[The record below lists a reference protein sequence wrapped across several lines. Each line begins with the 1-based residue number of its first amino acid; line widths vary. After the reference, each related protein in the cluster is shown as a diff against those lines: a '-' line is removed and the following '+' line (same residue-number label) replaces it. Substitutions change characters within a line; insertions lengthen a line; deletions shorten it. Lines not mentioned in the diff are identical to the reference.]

1 MSALL
6 QHLYDIGIIVKLPN
20 TFTVIRLNILN
31 AMAKYVLITLST
43 ILFSSFFTQSAF
55 AQQQLRSVSG
65 TVADTLGVVAGV
77 TVKITSDA
85 DSAIVASD
93 MKGAFSFPEI
103 RSKNFKITVSGL
115 GYQVFTRKYA
125 MDNDTKPIQLAPIKL
140 KIQMN
145 YLSVVNITAINPI
158 VIKEDTVEYNA
169 AAYKVR
175 EGSQVEDLIK
185 KMPGITVDKD
195 GNVTAHGKQVTK
207 VRVNGKDYFSGD
219 VQTATQNL
227 PADIVENIQVIDDYG
242 DQANLTGIKT
252 GEPDK
257 ILNITIQKGKR
268 TGKFGQATVG
278 AGNDDRYIAKLSAN
292 AFKEDRQISVIGTLN
307 NTNTNSFNLATGGG
321 GGGRGGGGGSNA
333 GGGVS
338 TANGITTNR
347 SIGFNY
353 RNDWSKKI
361 TVYGS
366 YSFADRDR
374 LTTSTSQT
382 QNHFQTGDIINNDNS
397 IGRSNNINHRFDFN
411 MEYRIDTANYLKI
424 NPNFTY
430 NSSNTT
436 NTDTFSNTRKNI
448 RINGNEL
455 AITNASS
462 PSGGISF
469 LYNHKFKKK
478 GRNFSI
484 NTGLN
489 FSKNTQD
496 LDEQYITQPQDPTI
510 PPYQQINTNNNGMR
524 GNVSLSYTEPIG
536 KTTYLE
542 ANYAYNYS
550 KTDNNRYNYKVDPI
564 SGAETYVDSLS
575 TIYNYQFITN
585 RFGLNIRGI
594 HTKYNYTVGMAVQ
607 PATLNGESHN
617 FATST
622 NTFNYIPTARFIY
635 NFKKNHSLSIN
646 YSGTNN
652 QPSFTQL
659 QLQPDLSN
667 PQNRVYGNP
676 DLKPEFNNNISLRYN
691 QFDIASGNSLFTNLS
706 FTSTQNK
713 IVTNSQ
719 PLIIAGGNDS
729 TGTTQETR
737 YLNTDGYYSANGNY
751 AFSKPFANR
760 KYTVTLNGGANF
772 SNNIN
777 YERNERN
784 QGKNWVFNQGAKLRV
799 DLDSLMDT
807 EISGNYSINTTS
819 YSQSQINTD
828 AKTWT
833 FGLDGRNYFFN
844 NLVLGYNLTQTI
856 NHGFSST
863 VKANPTLL
871 STYVEYQFIKNH
883 LAALRF
889 QAFDIFNQ
897 NTGVS
902 RVVSGNQII
911 DTRTNRLG
919 RYFMLTF
926 TMRLQKFAGKQGGG
940 RNDGGG
946 RRGGGGGGRR
956 GN

>member
-1 MSALL
+1 MIKPLFLTLLSFLLL
-6 QHLYDIGIIVKLPN
+6 QQV
-20 TFTVIRLNILN
+20 
-31 AMAKYVLITLST
+31 
-43 ILFSSFFTQSAF
+43 F
-55 AQQQLRSVSG
+55 AQQPRAVSG
-65 TVADTLGVVAGV
+65 TVTDSLGVLPGIN
-77 TVKITSDA
+77 VKLISDK
-85 DSAIVASD
+85 DSAIVATDS
-93 MKGAFSFPEI
+93 KGIFQFPAVQ
-103 RSKNFKITVSGL
+103 SQNFKLTVTGL
-115 GYQVFTRKYA
+115 GYQAITKRYTI
-125 MDNDTKPIQLAPIKL
+125 DNDTKLLKLDPIKL
-140 KIQMN
+140 KIQIN
-145 YLSVVNITAINPI
+145 LLNLVNIIAINPI
-158 VIKEDTVEYNA
+158 TIKEDTVEYKA

-175 EGSQVEDLIK
+175 EGSPVEDLIK
-185 KMPGITVDKD
+185 KMPGITIDKD

-252 GEPDK
+252 GEPNK

-278 AGNDDRYIAKLSAN
+278 AGNDNRYVAKLSAN
-292 AFKEDRQISVIGTLN
+292 TFKEDRQIAVIGTLN

-321 GGGRGGGGGSNA
+321 GGGGRGGRGGGGDA
-333 GGGVS
+333 GGGIS

-353 RNDWSKKI
+353 RNEWGKKI
-361 TVYGS
+361 TAYGS
-366 YSFADRDR
+366 YSFADRDK
-374 LTTSTSQT
+374 LTTSTSQ
-382 QNHFQTGDIINNDNS
+382 QKNLFQGGTIINNDNS
-397 IGRSNNINHRFDFN
+397 IGHSNNINHRFDFN
-411 MEYRIDTANYLKI
+411 IEYRIDTANYLKI
-424 NPNFTY
+424 NPNFSY

-436 NTDTFSNTRKNI
+436 NTDTFSNTRNNTQI
-448 RINGNEL
+448 AGHEL
-455 AITNASS
+455 SITNASS
-462 PSGGISF
+462 PSGGLSL

-484 NTGLN
+484 NTGLS
-489 FSKNTQD
+489 FSKNMRD
-496 LDEQYITQPQDPTI
+496 LDEQYITQPQDPTV
-510 PPYQQINTNNNGMR
+510 PPYQQINTNNSSMR
-524 GNVSLSYTEPIG
+524 GNVNLSYTEPIG

-550 KTDNNRYNYKVDPI
+550 KTDNNRYNYSVDPI

-585 RFGLNIRGI
+585 RFGINLRGI
-594 HTKYNYTVGMAVQ
+594 HTKYNYTLGMAVQ

-659 QLQPDLSN
+659 QIQPDFSN

-713 IVTNSQ
+713 IVTSSR
-719 PLIIAGGNDS
+719 PLLIAGSIDS
-729 TGTTQETR
+729 TKQETHF
-737 YLNTDGYYSANGNY
+737 LNTNGFYSANGNY
-751 AFSKPFANR
+751 AFSKPFVNR

-777 YERNERN
+777 YIEGERD

-807 EISGNYSINTTS
+807 EISGNYSINTTR
-819 YSQSQINTD
+819 YSQSSISTD

-902 RVVSGNQII
+902 RTVAGNQII

-919 RYFMLTF
+919 RYFMLSF
-926 TMRLQKFAGKQGGG
+926 TLRLQKFAGKQGGF
-940 RNDGGG
+940 RNNGGGG
-946 RRGGGGGGRR
+946 RKGGGGGGRR
-956 GN
+956 G

>member
-1 MSALL
+1 MTKFTPLVLL
-6 QHLYDIGIIVKLPN
+6 
-20 TFTVIRLNILN
+20 FCF
-31 AMAKYVLITLST
+31 
-43 ILFSSFFTQSAF
+43 LFFSHHAF
-55 AQQQLRSVSG
+55 AQQPRDVSG
-65 TVADTLGVVAGV
+65 AVTDTLGAVPGV
-77 TVKITSDA
+77 TIKLISNADSIVTTSD
-85 DSAIVASD
+85 I
-93 MKGAFSFPEI
+93 KGMYRFAAVKA
-103 RSKNFKITVSGL
+103 KNFKITVSGL
-115 GYQVFTRKYA
+115 GYQTITRKYT
-125 MDNDTKPIQLAPIKL
+125 MDADTKPILLAPIKL

-145 YLSVVNITAINPI
+145 YLGVVNITAVIPI
-158 VIKEDTVEYNA
+158 VIKEDTIQYNA

-195 GNVTAHGKQVTK
+195 GTVTAHGKQVTK
-207 VRVNGKDYFSGD
+207 VRVNGKDYFTGD

-227 PADIVENIQVIDDYG
+227 PADIVDNIQIIDDYG

-278 AGNDDRYIAKLSAN
+278 AGNDDRYIAKVSAN
-292 AFKEDRQISVIGTLN
+292 AFKEDRQISAIGTWN
-307 NTNTNSFNLATGGG
+307 NTNTNSFNLGAGGS
-321 GGGRGGGGGSNA
+321 GGGRGGSGGSGGG
-333 GGGVS
+333 GIS
-338 TANGITTNR
+338 TANGVTTNR
-347 SIGFNY
+347 SAGFNY
-353 RNDWSKKI
+353 RDEWGKKI
-361 TVYGS
+361 TAYGS
-366 YSFADRDR
+366 YSFADRDK

-382 QNHFQTGDIINNDNS
+382 QNLFQSGAIINNDNS
-397 IGRSNNINHRFDFN
+397 TGRTNNIDHRFGFN
-411 MEYRIDTANYLKI
+411 IEYRIDTTNYMKI
-424 NPNFTY
+424 SPNFSY
-430 NSSNTT
+430 NSSNSN
-436 NTDTFSNTRKNI
+436 NTDVFSNTRKNTLI
-448 RINGNEL
+448 TGNEVAL
-455 AITNASS
+455 TNSTS
-462 PSGGISF
+462 PSGGVNV

-484 NTGLN
+484 NTGVS

-496 LDEQYITQPQDPTI
+496 LYEQYITQPQDPTT
-510 PPYQQINTNNNGMR
+510 PPYQQIYTNNNSKR
-524 GNVSLSYTEPIG
+524 ANVSLSYIEPVG
-536 KTTYLE
+536 KSTYLE

-550 KTDNNRYNYKVDPI
+550 NTDNNRLNYRLDPVTQ
-564 SGAETYVDSLS
+564 AQTYVDSLS
-575 TIYNYQFITN
+575 TLYNYQFITN
-585 RFGLNIRGI
+585 KFGLNIRGI
-594 HTKYNYTVGMAVQ
+594 STKYNYTVGLAVQ

-617 FATST
+617 FNTST
-622 NTFNYIPTARFIY
+622 STFNYVPTARFIY

-646 YSGTNN
+646 YTGTNN

-659 QLQPDLSN
+659 QLQPDFSN

-713 IVTNSQ
+713 IVTSTQ
-719 PLIIAGGNDS
+719 PLAIAGSVDS
-729 TGTTQETR
+729 TKQETR
-737 YLNTDGYYSANGNY
+737 YLNTDGFYSANGNY
-751 AFSKPFANR
+751 AFTKPFANR

-777 YERNERN
+777 YSEGQRN
-784 QGKNWVFNQGAKLRV
+784 QGKNWVFNQGAKLRI
-799 DLDSLMDT
+799 DIDSLMDT

-819 YSQSQINTD
+819 YSQSSQISTD

-844 NLVLGYNLTQTI
+844 DLVLGYNLTQTI

-871 STYVEYQFIKNH
+871 TTYIEYQFMKNH

-889 QAFDIFNQ
+889 QAFDMFNQ

-902 RVVSGNQII
+902 RMVSGNQII

-926 TMRLQKFAGKQGGG
+926 TMRLQKFAGRQGG
-940 RNDGGG
+940 RNGGGGG

-956 GN
+956 GGGA

>member
-1 MSALL
+1 MTKFTPLVLL
-6 QHLYDIGIIVKLPN
+6 
-20 TFTVIRLNILN
+20 FCF
-31 AMAKYVLITLST
+31 
-43 ILFSSFFTQSAF
+43 LFFSHHVF
-55 AQQQLRSVSG
+55 AQQPRDVSG
-65 TVADTLGVVAGV
+65 TVADTLGTVPGV
-77 TVKITSDA
+77 TIKLISAADSIVTTSD
-85 DSAIVASD
+85 I
-93 MKGAFSFPEI
+93 KGVYRFAAVKA
-103 RSKNFKITVSGL
+103 KNFKLTVSGL
-115 GYQVFTRKYA
+115 GYQTLTRKYT
-125 MDNDTKPIQLAPIKL
+125 MDADTKPVLLAPIKL

-145 YLSVVNITAINPI
+145 YLGVVNITAVIPI
-158 VIKEDTVEYNA
+158 VIKEDTIQYNA

-195 GNVTAHGKQVTK
+195 GTVTAHGKQVTK
-207 VRVNGKDYFSGD
+207 VRVNGKDYFTGD

-278 AGNDDRYIAKLSAN
+278 AGNDDRYIAKVSAN
-292 AFKEDRQISVIGTLN
+292 AFKEDRQISAIGTWN
-307 NTNTNSFNLATGGG
+307 NTNTNSFNLGAGGG
-321 GGGRGGGGGSNA
+321 GGGRGGRGGGGDA
-333 GGGVS
+333 GGGIS

-347 SIGFNY
+347 SAGFNY
-353 RNDWSKKI
+353 RDEWGKKV
-361 TVYGS
+361 TAYGS
-366 YSFADRDR
+366 YSFADRDK

-382 QNHFQTGDIINNDNS
+382 QNLFQSGAIINNDNS
-397 IGRSNNINHRFDFN
+397 TGRTNNIDHRFGFN
-411 MEYRIDTANYLKI
+411 IEYRIDTANYMKI
-424 NPNFTY
+424 SPNFSY
-430 NSSNTT
+430 NSSNSN
-436 NTDTFSNTRKNI
+436 NTDVFSNTRKNTT
-448 RINGNEL
+448 INGNEL
-455 AITNASS
+455 ALTNSTS
-462 PSGGISF
+462 PSGGLSV

-484 NTGLN
+484 NTSVN

-496 LDEQYITQPQDPTI
+496 LYEQYITEPQDPTT
-510 PPYQQINTNNNGMR
+510 PPYQQIYTNNNSKRANIG
-524 GNVSLSYTEPIG
+524 LSYIEPVGIS
-536 KTTYLE
+536 TYLE

-550 KTDNNRYNYKVDPI
+550 NTDNNRLNYRIDPI
-564 SGAETYVDSLS
+564 TQAQTYVDSLS
-575 TIYNYQFITN
+575 TLYNYQFITN

-594 HTKYNYTVGMAVQ
+594 GAKYNYTVGLAVQ
-607 PATLNGESHN
+607 PATLKGESHN
-617 FATST
+617 FNTTT

-646 YSGTNN
+646 YTGTNN

-659 QLQPDLSN
+659 QLQPDFSN

-676 DLKPEFNNNISLRYN
+676 DLKPEFTNNISLRYN

-706 FTSTQNK
+706 FSTTQNK
-713 IVTNSQ
+713 IVSNTR
-719 PLIIAGGNDS
+719 PVVADVDTATHLA
-729 TGTTQETR
+729 QETR
-737 YLNTDGYYSANGNY
+737 YLNTNGFYSANGNY
-751 AFSKPFANR
+751 AFTKPFANR

-777 YERNERN
+777 FTNDDRNLA
-784 QGKNWVFNQGAKLRV
+784 KNWVFNQGVKLRV
-799 DLDSLMDT
+799 DIDSLMDT
-807 EISGNYSINTTS
+807 EISGNYSVNKTHNSIPS
-819 YSQSQINTD
+819 FISTD
-828 AKTWT
+828 VNTWT
-833 FGLDGRNYFFN
+833 LGLDGRNYFFN

-856 NHGFSST
+856 NNGFSST

-871 STYVEYQFIKNH
+871 STYVEYQFLKNH
-883 LAALRF
+883 LAALRV
-889 QAFDIFNQ
+889 QAFDLFDQ

-926 TMRLQKFAGKQGGG
+926 TMRLQKFAGRQGG
-940 RNDGGG
+940 RNGGGGG

-956 GN
+956 GGGA